1 MKQNLFKTML
11 LAVALLGATGGV
23 NAQEVASTKNVDF
36 EDGNVMFSLFDN
48 RKANLAISHDEES
61 NSNVLVH
68 NCTTNTGVALSYL
81 DFSDIVKG
89 AANVKVSFDC
99 KIPNTTAQ
107 MFISLSNA
115 SVHTG
120 LTGGF
125 KSKSQWGY
133 GTKGSILTLG
143 CNRGRVNGRNNE
155 NYFSVNSEAKAAS
168 TLELKA
174 SSLLG
179 TWIHVSAN
187 VDNINNKV
195 TYSISDRN
203 NEVILPETTVEFN
216 DVSTTKCSQI
226 DIYTATGGQILIDNL
241 QITPEYKEGV
251 DLSDYTISFMGDNSV
266 ELLPSYTGTA
276 VVGSEFSV
284 PNLAKY
290 VSKDGV
296 YYGIDNIDAYTLNF
310 TKDQKDETKTIDY
323 SSDVY
328 VTYFGEW
335 ENANI
340 SSTNNVRI
348 FEDTSFSGC
357 KGRTINR
364 KGAYMDISFDILTP
378 GEYKLLIPYYN
389 NNSSSRSHKITFD
402 DGEPESVTAKAYEKG
417 TYEYT
422 KHYEIGNHK
431 VSITGDGNL
440 TAAFDYLQVSKV
452 VPNNVE
458 ATISSA
464 KFATF
469 SPVYNVIVPAEE
481 SGIKV
486 YTAKVEG
493 NQINL
498 TQVEAGKV
506 LKAGTGYVVAGEE
519 NSYEFALTKEAAEA
533 IEGNDLKVATGEGL
547 TATADTKYYVLT
559 KRADGVGF
567 GKVATG
573 VNIPAGK
580 CYIDLTA
587 TASKATFLSFGG
599 EPTGISNMEAAK
611 ANTNEYFSL
620 QGVKTMKPNKGIYIH
635 NGKKVVIK

>member
-11 LAVALLGATGGV
+11 FAVALFGATGGV

-48 RKANLAISHDEES
+48 QKVNLAISHDEES

-68 NCTTNTGVALSYL
+68 DCTKRDGVALSYL

-89 AANVKVSFDC
+89 AANVKISFDC

-120 LTGGF
+120 FKGGF
-125 KSKSQWGY
+125 SSNTQWGY
-133 GTKGSILTLG
+133 GSKGSILTLG
-143 CNRGRVNGRNNE
+143 CNRGKLNGKNNE
-155 NYFSVNSEAKAAS
+155 NYFSVNFEAKAAS
-168 TLELKA
+168 TLDLKA

-187 VDNINNKV
+187 VDNIENKV

-203 NEVILPETTVEFN
+203 NAVILPETTVEFN

-226 DIYTATGGQILIDNL
+226 DIYTAVKGQILIDNL
-241 QITPEYKEGV
+241 LIIPEYKEGV

-310 TKDQKDETKTIDY
+310 TKDKKDETKTIDY

-348 FEDTSFSGC
+348 FEDTSFSNC

-364 KGAYMDISFDILTP
+364 NGAYMDISFDISTP
-378 GEYKLLIPYYN
+378 GEYKLLIPYN
-389 NNSSSRSHKITFD
+389 NNNDRSRSHKITFD
-402 DGEPESVTAKAYEKG
+402 DGEPESVTAKAFEKG

-422 KHYEIGNHK
+422 KYYESGNHK
-431 VSITGDGNL
+431 VSITCDGYL

-458 ATISSA
+458 TAISSA

-469 SPVYNVIVPAEE
+469 SPVYNVIVPSAE

-506 LKAGTGYVVAGEE
+506 LKAGTGYVIAGEE
-519 NSYEFALTKEAAEA
+519 KSYEFALTNDDAKA
-533 IEGNDLKVATGEGL
+533 IAGNELKVAGEGL

-559 KRADGVGF
+559 KRAEGVGF
-567 GKVATG
+567 GKVAEG

-580 CYIDLTA
+580 CYIDLSE

-599 EPTGISNMEAAK
+599 ETTGISNVNAAK
-611 ANTNEYFSL
+611 ANANEYFSL